1 MEATRPDAAGAE
13 AYDPAAWHDLA
24 VAAVGATA
32 ALTGLLFVAVSIN
45 LGRILA
51 FPTLP
56 RRAAATLVLLVALLA
71 AGVFV
76 LVPGQPVPA
85 LAAELAGTGV
95 LLAVGGAAELV
106 RVPAEADAPR
116 ARRVLAA
123 GLVLLPAGAL
133 LAAALSLVLGAGG
146 GLYWLVGALVGGIA
160 ASCLNA
166 WVLLVEIQR

>member
-1 MEATRPDAAGAE
+1 MEAPGPDAYSPE
-13 AYDPAAWHDLA
+13 SWHDLA

-45 LGRILA
+45 LDRVLA
-51 FPTLP
+51 FPELP
-56 RRAAATLVLLVALLA
+56 RRAAATLVLLVGLLA

-76 LVPGQPVPA
+76 LVPGQPVAA

-95 LLAVGGAAELV
+95 LLAAGGAAELV
-106 RVPAEADAPR
+106 RVPAGAEAAR
-116 ARRVLAA
+116 GRRVRAA
-123 GLVLLPAGAL
+123 VPVLLPAGAL
-133 LAAALSLVLGAGG
+133 LAAASSLALGAGG
-146 GLYWLVGALVGGIA
+146 GLYWLVGTLVGGIA